1 MSDNIRVINLNKGEV
16 LASSGNDTEFI
27 YYIIGGTL
35 KAYTSFA
42 EFIYGPGEIVGTT
55 DAYYGINSHTYVAET
70 DCAIEAYP
78 FNTMSDLSKVFSE
91 HKPELAGIVIK
102 NNAHMLELIKCYLS
116 LMMKCRFKDSSYS
129 SGAHVNRWELDK
141 YNSISSVPSDV
152 MTAYFLPA
160 QLSMSPKWQKV
171 QDLQVQLMMPVLKW
185 LIFLELIWIISR
197 KSRKK
202 RLPYQWL
209 RLIFLRG
216 YRS

>member
-1 MSDNIRVINLNKGEV
+1 MSDNIRVINLNQGEV

-78 FNTMSDLSKVFSE
+78 FSTMSDLSKVFSE

-152 MTAYFLPA
+152 MTAYFSSGTA
-160 QLSMSPKWQKV
+160 INVAEMRSEERRVGKECRSRWSP
-171 QDLQVQLMMPVLKW
+171 
-185 LIFLELIWIISR
+185 
-197 KSRKK
+197 
-202 RLPYQWL
+202 YH
-209 RLIFLRG
+209 
-216 YRS
+216 